1 VEPKSIDEAVKANR
15 LLRYC
20 QKINFI
26 EELQN
31 ESELSNLLVEMMML
45 FNPKIFSEIV
55 YIVHTIW
62 NKSYL
67 NFRDSKKTTNSVLPK
82 FNSFFGFE
90 GFEIERED
98 FSINSS
104 ETKEI
109 VEKSEED
116 IEELAQELFDSK
128 KLKYFNFKDIRGQKQ
143 NNQVLRQQFEQFV
156 KIVSRAVYLSA
167 EGVYEEESEGGEEV
181 SVPSFFE

>member
-1 VEPKSIDEAVKANR
+1 MI
-15 LLRYC
+15 
-20 QKINFI
+20 
-26 EELQN
+26 
-31 ESELSNLLVEMMML
+31 
-45 FNPKIFSEIV
+45 
-55 YIVHTIW
+55 
-62 NKSYL
+62 
-67 NFRDSKKTTNSVLPK
+67 PK